1 MKENNRITIPGRV
14 TAAGTR
20 RYKEKHQKYCA
31 PNFFHPAG
39 ELITSS
45 IGIGTLINQMDEEI
59 NELMTQAIAQSVR
72 RGINLI
78 DTSISYGYQQAE
90 RSIGKAIYNLL
101 ESGEVSRDE
110 LIICTKGG
118 VIPHPENN
126 LADWFQ
132 HHYVEPSNSRI
143 KMTDIAATRY
153 CIHPEYLQD
162 QLDRSLTNLGLQ
174 TIDVYYIH
182 NPERQLL
189 EIAPDIFYSNL
200 RAAFEVMENAVDAGK
215 IAAYGLAT
223 WEGFRV
229 PPASREHLDLARIK
243 SIAQEVAGN
252 KQDRFRFIQF
262 PLNMVKLEALLSPTQ
277 EIAGQKVPVLE
288 AAYRLGIIPVAS
300 NSICRG
306 QIVGNIPENIATA
319 FGDQLWTDS
328 QRALQYTRSV
338 PGLAT
343 ALVGMKDIKHIEENL
358 ALQAVTSL
366 DRKNF
371 QTVTHAIVQVLK
383 SMQIDDTNWTFD
395 LSQISYPELTPIC
408 H

>member
-1 MKENNRITIPGRV
+1 MKENIRMTIPGRV

-20 RYKEKHQKYCA
+20 RYREKHQKYCA
-31 PNFFHPAG
+31 SNFFYAAG

-45 IGIGTLINQMDEEI
+45 IGIGTLINQMDEQTDQ
-59 NELMTQAIAQSVR
+59 LMTQAIAESVR
-72 RGINLI
+72 CGVNLI

-132 HHYVEPSNSRI
+132 HHYVEPSNCRI
-143 KMTDIAATRY
+143 NMTDIAASRY

-162 QLDRSLTNLGLQ
+162 QLNRSLKNLGLQ

-189 EIAPDIFYSNL
+189 EIAPDIFYSKL
-200 RAAFEVMENAVDAGK
+200 RAAFEVMEDAVDAGK

-229 PPASREHLDLARIK
+229 PPTSREHLDLAKIK

-262 PLNMVKLEALLSPTQ
+262 PLNMVMLEALLSPTQ
-277 EIAGQKVPVLE
+277 QIAGQKVPILE
-288 AAYRLGIIPVAS
+288 AAYRLGMIPVAS
-300 NSICRG
+300 NSIYQG
-306 QIVGNIPENIATA
+306 QIAGKIPEHIATA
-319 FGDQLWTDS
+319 LSDKLWTDC
-328 QRALQYTRSV
+328 QRALQYTRST
-338 PGLAT
+338 PGIAT
-343 ALVGMKDIKHIEENL
+343 ALVGMKGIKHIEENL
-358 ALQAVTSL
+358 ALKTISSL
-366 DRKNF
+366 EINNF
-371 QTVTHAIVQVLK
+371 QAVTHAIVQVLK
-383 SMQIDDTNWTFD
+383 SMQIDDTSWTFD
-395 LSQISYPELTPIC
+395 LSKLSYSKNN
-408 H
+408 